1 MNKVMRPE
9 FKEGRGEFTRKG
21 EVGDWINHFDETT
34 NQVWNAWIQENLGK
48 IGITEEEHKGW
59 QSKFLLLTSIDVIQH
74 ILYKTNQCL
83 IIIISI

>member
-1 MNKVMRPE
+1 MRVLEISKFFVVVVLRNYKKISSMNKVMRPE

-48 IGITEEEHKGW
+48 IVITEKEHIVKLF
-59 QSKFLLLTSIDVIQH
+59 QTDL
-74 ILYKTNQCL
+74 
-83 IIIISI
+83 